1 MPTKDK
7 DIETNLDPAGT
18 MRENFRQRQENE
30 LLRKECRQL
39 DAKAQGRKRPNPEMV
54 KALLS
59 EAERNVETGSKI
71 VEQQRSVIKELER
84 DGHDT
89 SQARSV
95 LHMLLNTQSL
105 HVLTRDRLLG
115 LLTE

>member
-54 KALLS
+54 KALLA

-71 VEQQRSVIKELER
+71 VEQQRSVIK
-84 DGHDT
+84 G
-89 SQARSV
+89 V
-95 LHMLLNTQSL
+95 G
-105 HVLTRDRLLG
+105 TRRPRLQPGTLRASHA
-115 LLTE
+115 TKHAISPRTDA